1 MLWDFFLYSTL
12 SYYKNTHMNKSP
24 IYSLFFILTSI
35 LFIGCASDDEESRQ
49 GGLPVAKGTRG
60 EIILVMDSLQWHT
73 DLGEAIRATFE
84 APLDGLPRNE
94 AAFKL
99 RYINPF
105 QLTSILKTSHN
116 LIFVTI
122 LDDQSNAG
130 RKLKSYFT
138 KESLERVRDNPNLFM
153 LTKKD
158 DFARGQ
164 ETLHLFGNNANE
176 LVENLGENQEK
187 LRNHFLEIEKKRLK
201 SKMYKAQERKSVT
214 NKMRSDHDFEIRI
227 PAGYQL
233 AKNDENFAWIR
244 EIDKEVDKSLVVY
257 YENYEDEAAFDKD
270 QILAMRD
277 RMSKKYLR
285 DPDKASIHM
294 DIQTVYP
301 VAENQVNFNN
311 KYAKEIRGLWKLSDN
326 SRGGPFLAYAVVDE
340 ALNRIYYIEGYLDS
354 PGQEHRNV
362 MIELETILWT
372 FQTSAEGK
380 ATAAKTPEA

>member
-1 MLWDFFLYSTL
+1 MKKAGFYV
-12 SYYKNTHMNKSP
+12 
-24 IYSLFFILTSI
+24 LFFALASMI
-35 LFIGCASDDEESRQ
+35 FISCASEDGNGRQ
-49 GGLPVAKGTRG
+49 DGMPIAKGARG

-73 DLGEAIRATFE
+73 DLGEALRATFQ
-84 APLDGLPRNE
+84 APMDGLPRNE

-122 LDDQSNAG
+122 LNDQSNAG

-164 ETLHLFGNNANE
+164 ETLHLFGNNVAELIGNLAENE
-176 LVENLGENQEK
+176 EK
-187 LRNHFLEIEKKRLK
+187 LRNHFLDIEKRRLTNKMFK
-201 SKMYKAQERKSVT
+201 SKERKSVT
-214 NKMRSDHDFEIRI
+214 KKMRNDHDFEIRI

-257 YENYEDEAAFDKD
+257 YENYEDEAAFEKD
-270 QILAMRD
+270 QILAMRE

-294 DIQTVYP
+294 DIQSIYP
-301 VAENQVNFNN
+301 IAEHQVNFKN

-326 SRGGPFLAYAVVDE
+326 SRGGPFVAYAVVDE

-372 FQTSAEGK
+372 FQTSGEGK
-380 ATAAKTPEA
+380 ATAAKTPKA